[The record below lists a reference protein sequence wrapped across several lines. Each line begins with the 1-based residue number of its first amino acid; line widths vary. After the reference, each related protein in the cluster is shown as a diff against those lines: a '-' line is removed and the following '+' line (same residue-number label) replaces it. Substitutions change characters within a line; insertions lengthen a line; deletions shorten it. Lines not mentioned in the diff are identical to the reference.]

1 MKKEYDM
8 TSNKELER
16 QYRQYYRSSL
26 NQAKAYDSQREDVL
40 KQIEKLE
47 SANKKLYV
55 QLTNIQNIKSNDFSR
70 LIKLDE
76 SQFKGTIQQNFFTKV
91 KEAES
96 KLEAYKSAHEEN
108 KSKISAKIKSLQ
120 DQAASLQRK
129 STMAY
134 IEAES
139 YLSLAYSMM

>member
-1 MKKEYDM
+1 M
-8 TSNKELER
+8 TSKRELER
-16 QYRQYYRSSL
+16 QYRQQYHSSL
-26 NQAKAYDSQREDVL
+26 NKAKAYDSQREAVL
-40 KQIEKLE
+40 KKIEKLE
-47 SANKKLYV
+47 SANKKLDV

-76 SQFKGTIQQNFFTKV
+76 SQFKGTIQRKFLTKV

-96 KLEAYKSAHEEN
+96 KLDAYKSAHEKN

-120 DQAASLQRK
+120 EKAASLQRK
-129 STMAY
+129 SAMAY

>member
-1 MKKEYDM
+1 M
-8 TSNKELER
+8 TSKRELER
-16 QYRQYYRSSL
+16 QYRQQYHSSL
-26 NQAKAYDSQREDVL
+26 NKAKTYDRQREAVL
-40 KQIEKLE
+40 KKIEKLE
-47 SANKKLYV
+47 SANKKLDV

-76 SQFKGTIQQNFFTKV
+76 SQFKGTIQRKFLTKV

-96 KLEAYKSAHEEN
+96 KLDAYKSAHEKN

-120 DQAASLQRK
+120 EKAASLQRK
-129 STMAY
+129 SAMAY

>member
-1 MKKEYDM
+1 M
-8 TSNKELER
+8 TSKRELER
-16 QYRQYYRSSL
+16 QYRQQYHSSL
-26 NQAKAYDSQREDVL
+26 NKAKTYDRQREAVL
-40 KQIEKLE
+40 KKIEKLE
-47 SANKKLYV
+47 SANKKLDV

-76 SQFKGTIQQNFFTKV
+76 SQFKGTIQRKFLTKV

-96 KLEAYKSAHEEN
+96 ELDTYKSAHEKN

-120 DQAASLQRK
+120 EKAASLQRK
-129 STMAY
+129 SAMAY

>member
-1 MKKEYDM
+1 M
-8 TSNKELER
+8 TSKRELER
-16 QYRQYYRSSL
+16 QYRQQYHSSL
-26 NQAKAYDSQREDVL
+26 NKAKSYDSQREAVL
-40 KQIEKLE
+40 KKIEKLE
-47 SANKKLYV
+47 SANKKLDV

-76 SQFKGTIQQNFFTKV
+76 SQFKGTIQRRFLTKV

-96 KLEAYKSAHEEN
+96 KLDTYKSAHEKN

-120 DQAASLQRK
+120 EKAASLQRK
-129 STMAY
+129 SAMAY

>member
-1 MKKEYDM
+1 M
-8 TSNKELER
+8 TSKRELER
-16 QYRQYYRSSL
+16 QYRQQYHSRL
-26 NQAKAYDSQREDVL
+26 NKAKAYDSQREAVL
-40 KQIEKLE
+40 KKIEKLE
-47 SANKKLYV
+47 SANKKLDV

-76 SQFKGTIQQNFFTKV
+76 SQFKGTIQRKFLTKV

-96 KLEAYKSAHEEN
+96 KLDAYKSAHEKN

-120 DQAASLQRK
+120 EKAASLQRK
-129 STMAY
+129 SAMAY

>member
-1 MKKEYDM
+1 M
-8 TSNKELER
+8 TSKRELER
-16 QYRQYYRSSL
+16 QYRQQYHSRL
-26 NQAKAYDSQREDVL
+26 NKAKAYDSQREAVL
-40 KQIEKLE
+40 KKIEKLE
-47 SANKKLYV
+47 SANKKLDV

-76 SQFKGTIQQNFFTKV
+76 SQFKGTIQRKFLTKV

-96 KLEAYKSAHEEN
+96 KLDTYKSAHEKN

-120 DQAASLQRK
+120 EKAASLQRK
-129 STMAY
+129 SAMAY